1 MQTIDSIE
9 QLPFNNEKI
18 RQYCDMDKWNNLSSN
33 ELVFELTRDLAD
45 PTKDYF
51 PFIFYQRVAD

>member
-1 MQTIDSIE
+1 MKNIDSIE
-9 QLPFNNEKI
+9 SIPFNHENIYE
-18 RQYCDMDKWNNLSSN
+18 YWDDDKEINGSSN

>member
-1 MQTIDSIE
+1 METLDSIKP
-9 QLPFNNEKI
+9 LPFNYEKI
-18 RQYCDMDKWNNLSSN
+18 QEHCSYDKLINGSSN

-51 PFIFYQRVAD
+51 PFLFH

>member
-1 MQTIDSIE
+1 MKTIDIIE
-9 QLPFNNEKI
+9 PIPLNHDKINE
-18 RQYCDMDKWNNLSSN
+18 YCNLDKYINGSSN

-51 PFIFYQRVAD
+51 PFLFY